1 MEPRTIVAIEIAS
14 SKIKGGVAA
23 VGPDGRIS
31 VLAVEEIPGINNVR
45 YGRIQ
50 NIREV
55 SLMVNEII
63 GRLEKNP
70 SLGGRKVKAMTLS
83 LGGRSCSA
91 QPATAS
97 IKFPKECE
105 ITETHV
111 QRLGYEAARDFM
123 GDKNIEAMV
132 PRMFYVNNAAV
143 RKAVG
148 TFGDNLRGD
157 FMMITCGRE
166 TRQNLDRLMFETV
179 ARENI
184 AYILRPTAVADLV
197 LTSDERELGCV
208 LVDFGAETTTVSVY
222 KDGTLAFLCTIP
234 MGSRLI
240 TLDLTSGMGVTEEA
254 AENYKLTLGTM
265 ADSSAGAPRSA
276 NVEEVNGYVRARAG
290 EIAANILNQIEL
302 SGYPASELSQVVLVG
317 GGSKLP
323 EFAVQLGAQCKL
335 PVRLAEMP
343 VDITFRT
350 PGRNNADNIDIVA
363 LLLATARTTPL
374 NCLTSVKLPDFA
386 EAPVVTLDSVA
397 HTEPEPDTE
406 EEAAP
411 AAAAAPAAPRR
422 DSIRKSVART
432 GQSVRRPMDEDDDRL
447 LQDDEDED
455 VRDDEEEEEKPRAR
469 RRGIFGRFGR
479 RRKDEDEEEEDDDK
493 YDEDEDYREEE
504 EEDDDNSPAED
515 PDFDDPDHYQ
525 RTKNVL
531 SSIRDGFVRIFS
543 SGNDDN

>member
-1 MEPRTIVAIEIAS
+1 METRTIVAIEIAS

-70 SLGGRKVKAMTLS
+70 SLSGRKVKAMTLS

-105 ITETHV
+105 ITDTHV

-179 ARENI
+179 TRENI

-265 ADSSAGAPRSA
+265 ADSAGTPRSA

-363 LLLATARTTPL
+363 LLLATARTTHL
-374 NCLTSVKLPDFA
+374 NCLTSVKVPDFA
-386 EAPVVTLDSVA
+386 ESPVITLDNVAQPESVP
-397 HTEPEPDTE
+397 EPEE
-406 EEAAP
+406 ETAVPAEAP
-411 AAAAAPAAPRR
+411 AHR
-422 DSIRKSVART
+422 DTIARA
-432 GQSVRRPMDEDDDRL
+432 GQAMRRPLDEDDERL
-447 LQDDEDED
+447 LKDDEDEEPA
-455 VRDDEEEEEKPRAR
+455 EEEEENEKPKAR
-469 RRGIFGRFGR
+469 RRGIFSRFS
-479 RRKDEDEEEEDDDK
+479 RRKDKDDEYEE
-493 YDEDEDYREEE
+493 YDEDEDSYEDE
-504 EEDDDNSPAED
+504 EEDYPEDEGDDDN
-515 PDFDDPDHYQ
+515 PDADESDFNDPDHYQ
-525 RTKNVL
+525 RTRNVMNAL
-531 SSIRDGFVRIFS
+531 RDRFVSIFS